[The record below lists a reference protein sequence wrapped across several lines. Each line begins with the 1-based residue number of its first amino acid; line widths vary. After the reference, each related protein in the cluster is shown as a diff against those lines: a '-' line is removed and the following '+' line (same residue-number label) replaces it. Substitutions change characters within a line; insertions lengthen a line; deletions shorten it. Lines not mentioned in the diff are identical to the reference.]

1 MDFGLSLLNKLVR
14 LKQMRFDKS
23 KIQNPKSKIQMRYIP
38 NSPEER
44 DEMLK
49 VVGLGTADELF
60 RSIPADVQLNRQ
72 LKITEPLA
80 EPEVIGAMENFASKN
95 AAARK
100 TSFLGAG
107 VYSHYS
113 PTVVD
118 HLIQRSEFFTSYT
131 PYQPEVSQG
140 TLQYIF
146 EFQTLICQLTGMEV
160 ANASMYDGST
170 AMAEAF
176 LMAQRVTRRDK
187 VVIAQTVHPEY
198 LEVAKTYTQHGD
210 LTIET
215 VHFDQ
220 KQGRILTDELSK
232 LDDKT
237 AALVVQSPNFFGCI
251 EDLQALA
258 DKAHHVGAL
267 FIVVVTEAISFG
279 LLKSPGECGAD
290 IVVGEGQSFG
300 IPMSFGG
307 PHLGL
312 FATREKYVRN
322 MPGRLAGIAYDK
334 NGNRGFVL
342 TLATREQHIRREK
355 ATSNICTNQGLI
367 ALAATVYMET
377 MGKKGLQEVAMQNAQ
392 KAAYAAKRISE
403 LENFS
408 LPFSAPRFNEFV
420 VRAPKNASEMLE
432 DLHASKDVIGGLA
445 LSRYYSENPND
456 FLVCVTE
463 TNTKAQIDN
472 LVESLQS
479 VV

>member
-1 MDFGLSLLNKLVR
+1 
-14 LKQMRFDKS
+14 
-23 KIQNPKSKIQMRYIP
+23 MRYIP

-44 DEMLK
+44 AEMLEI
-49 VVGLGTADELF
+49 VGLKSADELF
-60 RSIPADVQLNRQ
+60 RSIPSDVQLNRA
-72 LKITEPLA
+72 LKVTEPLA
-80 EPEVIGAMENFASKN
+80 EIEVIGAMEEMAAKNSAS
-95 AAARK
+95 RK

-113 PTVVD
+113 PTIVD

-131 PYQPEVSQG
+131 PYQPEISQG

-146 EFQTLICQLTGMEV
+146 EFQTLIAQLTGMDV

-170 AMAEAF
+170 SMAEAF

-187 VVIAQTVHPEY
+187 VVIAETVHPEY
-198 LEVAKTYTQHGD
+198 LEVGKTYTQHGD

-215 VHFDQ
+215 VHFD
-220 KQGRILTDELSK
+220 KETGRVLVDELNK

-237 AALVVQSPNFFGCI
+237 AAFVVQSPNFFGCV
-251 EDLQALA
+251 EDLESLA
-258 DKAHHVGAL
+258 EKAHSVGAL

-279 LLKSPGECGAD
+279 LLKSPGACGAD

-300 IPMSFGG
+300 IPMSYGG

-312 FATREKYVRN
+312 FACSEKYVRN

-367 ALAATVYMET
+367 ALAATIYMEA

-392 KAAYAAKRISE
+392 KAAYAKKQIAEIE
-403 LENFS
+403 GFS
-408 LPFSAPRFNEFV
+408 IPFSSPTFNEFV
-420 VRAPKNASEMLE
+420 VRAPRNANEILE
-432 DLHASKDVIGGLA
+432 NLRAENEIIGGLA
-445 LSRYYSENPND
+445 LSKYYSDNPND

-463 TNTKAQIDN
+463 MNTKAQIDC
-472 LVESLQS
+472 LVEGLRNL
-479 VV
+479 